1 MKRPALALV
10 VGVGVLLLLAYPA
23 LDMKTG
29 VSGVNTFP
37 NDFESKQGFAV
48 LEQQFSAGGV
58 NPVEIVVDGQVN
70 DPGRPGGHD
79 APHAGA
85 GRATRR
91 SAPSRARRRSP
102 ATSRC
107 SPCR

>member
-1 MKRPALALV
+1 MKRPALALA

-48 LEQQFSAGGV
+48 LE
-58 NPVEIVVDGQVN
+58 
-70 DPGRPGGHD
+70 
-79 APHAGA
+79 HAVLGA
-85 GRATRR
+85 A
-91 SAPSRARRRSP
+91 A
-102 ATSRC
+102 
-107 SPCR
+107 